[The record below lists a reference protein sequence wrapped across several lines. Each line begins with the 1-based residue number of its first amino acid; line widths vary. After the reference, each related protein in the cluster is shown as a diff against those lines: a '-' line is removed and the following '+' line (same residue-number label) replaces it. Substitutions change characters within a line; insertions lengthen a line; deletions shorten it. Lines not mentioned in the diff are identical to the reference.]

1 MKTYTVKEL
10 RIYLCLDNCVK
21 IYMNVLYINV
31 QSIMF
36 IDIQKKNNL
45 VINLWCISYFSY
57 LLGNIK
63 SINIT
68 TNGKYT

>member
-1 MKTYTVKEL
+1 MKKYTVKEL
-10 RIYLCLDNCVK
+10 RIYLCLDNRVK

-45 VINLWCISYFSY
+45 VINL
-57 LLGNIK
+57 
-63 SINIT
+63 
-68 TNGKYT
+68 